1 MLATQQKQEQQ
12 RTKREAVTEL
22 ASMRD
27 EPRAL
32 MQKAVD
38 IVKQYTSA
46 GAAYAANVAEQEEPD
61 WVPPEDDEAAQ
72 AESDDEAE
80 PTPPTDLPEGEEEA
94 AALAEPPA
102 EVPVEGDPP
111 AEDGTPAPPR
121 PIDYSKKY
129 LSYIVATAGQE
140 FVPSPELIRPP
151 PPPEDDSEAKVD
163 LPAYTFRILDEK
175 MPMVFVPNVAYD
187 PRINFFRQ
195 FPKIGSYQ
203 ACGVQMS
210 SGEFKAVMCVD
221 TLFPEAGGQPLS
233 QEDQDF
239 IWEVSLALSKAY
251 EAVEKQTKEE
261 VGAASAAELLTSL
274 NKKVLDIY
282 FPPPSEE
289 DGEAG
294 AGTGAAGGVAGSSFR
309 F

>member
-1 MLATQQKQEQQ
+1 MEKKKKVLVSSPPSPLPACHVAYSLLGPGLEKPPPPCLSHPPPPPPQEDDMLATQQKQEQQ

-140 FVPSPELIRPP
+140 FVPSTELIRPP
-151 PPPEDDSEAKVD
+151 PPQRTTPK
-163 LPAYTFRILDEK
+163 PRWTFQPTPSGSWTRRCPWCLC
-175 MPMVFVPNVAYD
+175 PTWRTSRASSSSASF
-187 PRINFFRQ
+187 PRLAAT
-195 FPKIGSYQ
+195 KHA
-203 ACGVQMS
+203 ACR
-210 SGEFKAVMCVD
+210 C
-221 TLFPEAGGQPLS
+221 P
-233 QEDQDF
+233 
-239 IWEVSLALSKAY
+239 
-251 EAVEKQTKEE
+251 
-261 VGAASAAELLTSL
+261 
-274 NKKVLDIY
+274 
-282 FPPPSEE
+282 
-289 DGEAG
+289 
-294 AGTGAAGGVAGSSFR
+294 AGSSR
-309 F
+309 P